1 MRGRSP
7 ERPDAS
13 GGGSRPIFWGTLTQF
28 LPGLL
33 SELNSG
39 ENSIKDHAARPGA
52 AHGSAARPLGGPH
65 DRSARLRHVWSGA
78 QKVTFHCA
86 LRGAP
91 TPRADLRRAPH
102 DGRPPPAA
110 REAKAPLA
118 NHIQQMRLPR
128 RFKRR
133 IPASQRAETAAT
145 VAKKHIEITTSP
157 DRRSFAESHEYAKVD
172 GGVAT
177 VGITDYAANAL
188 GDIVFVDLP
197 EVGDEVEKGEA
208 FGAVESVKAAS
219 DVYAPISGEVV
230 EINGAL
236 EDTPDLVNSSALE
249 DGWFIKVKMSDEGEV
264 GSLMDEAAYA
274 EHTKE

>member
-1 MRGRSP
+1 M
-7 ERPDAS
+7 
-13 GGGSRPIFWGTLTQF
+13 THT
-28 LPGLL
+28 
-33 SELNSG
+33 
-39 ENSIKDHAARPGA
+39 
-52 AHGSAARPLGGPH
+52 
-65 DRSARLRHVWSGA
+65 
-78 QKVTFHCA
+78 
-86 LRGAP
+86 
-91 TPRADLRRAPH
+91 
-102 DGRPPPAA
+102 
-110 REAKAPLA
+110 
-118 NHIQQMRLPR
+118 RLPR

-133 IPASQRAETAAT
+133 IPASQRAENAAT
-145 VAKKHIEITTSP
+145 VAKYLEDLTHLTTH
-157 DRRSFAESHEYAKVD
+157 RSFAESHEYAKVD